1 MSRSLPCRQV
11 KRIHE
16 GTPTYILRRGA
27 CALAPHAAGYG
38 NHGSTFDRVAGLFFR
53 DDRRQRGI
61 ARRAAAGCQTE
72 ISRFQ
77 VEKEAWANARRPA
90 SPRGEYR
97 NRASELRSAARG
109 ILRELGSQQPRFTQK
124 TLQRHRPSDSRAVT

>member
-16 GTPTYILRRGA
+16 GTPAYILRRGA
-27 CALAPHAAGYG
+27 CALAPHAARYG
-38 NHGSTFDRVAGLFFR
+38 NHGSPFDRVAGLFFR

-61 ARRAAAGCQTE
+61 ARRAAAGCQTQ

-90 SPRGEYR
+90 SPGGEYR
-97 NRASELRSAARG
+97 NRSEEHTSELQSLAYLVCRLLLEKKNKNRWRM
-109 ILRELGSQQPRFTQK
+109 ISQQ
-124 TLQRHRPSDSRAVT
+124 